1 MLSSLLCH
9 PPGTIILCSAI
20 PLGSAISCSYTH
32 THTPLVLSFH
42 ALSSPL
48 GSIISREQVLKG
60 QRETV
65 EDMTSLRTPFWLV
78 EERLREGKATAV
90 PQKQY
95 DRGSSQTFRVSTC
108 SHLGPKSTLHPA
120 TFKAEALRS
129 YKPYTRPE
137 EY

>member
-1 MLSSLLCH
+1 MFLH
-9 PPGTIILCSAI
+9 TH
-20 PLGSAISCSYTH
+20 TH

-65 EDMTSLRTPFWLV
+65 EDMTSLRTPFWLA

-95 DRGSSQTFRVSTC
+95 DRGSNQTFRVSTC

-129 YKPYTRPE
+129 YKPYTCPE